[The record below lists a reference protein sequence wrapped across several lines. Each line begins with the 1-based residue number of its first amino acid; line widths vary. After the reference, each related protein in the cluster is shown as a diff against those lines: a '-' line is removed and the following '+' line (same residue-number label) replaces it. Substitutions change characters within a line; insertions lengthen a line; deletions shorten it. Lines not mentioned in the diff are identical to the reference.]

1 MATITI
7 TFNQQFLVY
16 DQFQTGGVPGAELG
30 TRDQDSG
37 LSGSGKDFKV
47 TTCVMS

>member
-1 MATITI
+1 M
-7 TFNQQFLVY
+7 VY

-30 TRDQDSG
+30 TRDEDQDSG